1 MSSTC
6 RWSQVVEG
14 HFSIRKWCHLD
25 WMPKGHPRNW
35 REKLYISPSWRD
47 FSKFGDALKGCCFCF
62 PNETV
67 QMRSEIIKGTF
78 QIGGEEF
85 KGGNSYISRA
95 PGLLTSFTLGYIIG
109 WTPSFQYHTKV
120 FDPVVGW
127 LWPCVLQVVSDFIP
141 FILVY
146 SKPDFFAF
154 VIFGGLCLP
163 HFKTPVMCF
172 QYL

>member
-1 MSSTC
+1 MSF
-6 RWSQVVEG
+6 RLDAEG
-14 HFSIRKWCHLD
+14 SPQELAGKVIHISILERFFQLW
-25 WMPKGHPRNW
+25 
-35 REKLYISPSWRD
+35 
-47 FSKFGDALKGCCFCF
+47 GCFERLLFFF